1 MVTVLIAVDDG
12 DRSLGKAGSEIDPR
26 LMALQKAIAADPV
39 TSTGD
44 TVTCLAASQ
53 VGHAW
58 PGMDPSDPDAT
69 VLCPLTLDIAAD
81 LEFPGQSIYA
91 RCRDVAGLRRWVA
104 DTWGYST
111 GTGTIQVPIVWT
123 ARGPLYAEAIAPV
136 HEIDIHGS
144 NRSGMPY
151 LQPLHL
157 SDRQRQ
163 SLYRLGGNLLR
174 SLSAPPAVYMLQVA
188 ILADDLLFDRLW
200 PFPTEAAIAS
210 VGCQTPDLLTAHWR
224 SLTQRSVLDVA
235 IATPVT
241 YGVLKATSV

>member
-12 DRSLGKAGSEIDPR
+12 DRSLNRTGSEMDQR

-44 TVTCLAASQ
+44 SVTCLAASQ
-53 VGHAW
+53 VGQAW
-58 PGMDPSDPDAT
+58 QDADPDAI
-69 VLCPLTLDIAAD
+69 LCPLTLDMSAD
-81 LEFPGQSIYA
+81 LDFPGQSIYA
-91 RCRDVAGLRRWVA
+91 RCRDVDGLRRWVA
-104 DTWGYST
+104 DTWGHST

-136 HEIDIHGS
+136 HEVDIQGS
-144 NRSGMPY
+144 DRPTMPY

-188 ILADDLLFDRLW
+188 ILVDDLIFDRLW

-210 VGCQTPDLLTAHWR
+210 VGCQTPDLFTAHWR
-224 SLTQRSVLDVA
+224 SLTQRSVVDVA

-241 YGVLKATSV
+241 YGVLKAASV

>member
-12 DRSLGKAGSEIDPR
+12 DRSLNRTGSEMDQR

-53 VGHAW
+53 VDHAW
-58 PGMDPSDPDAT
+58 REIDPDDPDAT
-69 VLCPLTLDIAAD
+69 ILCPLTLAIAAD

-91 RCRDVAGLRRWVA
+91 RCQDVAGLRRWVA
-104 DTWGYST
+104 DTWGYAT
-111 GTGTIQVPIVWT
+111 GAGTIQVPIVWT

-136 HEIDIHGS
+136 HEVDIQGS
-144 NRSGMPY
+144 DRPTMPY

-188 ILADDLLFDRLW
+188 ILVDDLIFDRLW

-210 VGCQTPDLLTAHWR
+210 VGCQTPDLFTAHWR
-224 SLTQRSVLDVA
+224 SLTQRSVVDVA

-241 YGVLKATSV
+241 YGVLKAASV